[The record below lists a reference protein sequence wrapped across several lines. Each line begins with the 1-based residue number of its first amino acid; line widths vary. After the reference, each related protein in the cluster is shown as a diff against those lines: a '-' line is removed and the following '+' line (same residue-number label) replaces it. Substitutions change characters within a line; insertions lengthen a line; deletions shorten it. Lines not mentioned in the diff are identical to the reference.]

1 MLLALSS
8 YSASVYYTHMHA
20 YIHTYI
26 HIYIFY
32 VIVGEPPLAA
42 KEARR
47 SSRYASWNNAS
58 RGGLDYTKLFEGCTC
73 ILRLYIN
80 AVASWFLMMNL
91 THCNH
96 SCCYITWSRIGWQS
110 SERVEEARW
119 QADAHRD
126 SSDRG
131 AHLPCA
137 PEYSKMYI
145 FSYYEFVYWD
155 TLVVSTY
162 WRKNEINFS

>member
-1 MLLALSS
+1 
-8 YSASVYYTHMHA
+8 MHA
-20 YIHTYI
+20 CIHTFI

-47 SSRYASWNNAS
+47 SSRYANWNNAS

-73 ILRLYIN
+73 ILRLCIN
-80 AVASWFLMMNL
+80 AFASWFLMMNL
-91 THCNH
+91 TYCNH
-96 SCCYITWSRIGWQS
+96 SCCYITWSRIGGQS

-145 FSYYEFVYWD
+145 FPYYEFVYMQTFWD